1 MQKEYASRAIMGRPR
16 DNVINPLTVEAVLEH
31 ALQFNPVNK
40 YHDTHT
46 PHTPKLFG

>member
-1 MQKEYASRAIMGRPR
+1 MGRPR

-40 YHDTHT
+40 YRDTHQDIHNVCT
-46 PHTPKLFG
+46 